1 MSSMIS
7 KPTLSDVFWAATGD
21 AVWIKR
27 ALLVIA
33 GVAVLAICAKV
44 KFPIYGSPVPVSL
57 GTFGVLAV
65 GAAYGLRLGLVTILA
80 YMAVGALG
88 MDVFSGSSAEK
99 AGLVYMMGGTGGYL
113 FGFVLA
119 TAALGL
125 LAQRGWD
132 RSVIWMALAM
142 IVGNVLIYVPGLL
155 WLNTFAADWS
165 QTMAWGLT
173 PFIVGD
179 VLKLALA
186 ALLLPALW
194 KLVGAARG

>member
-1 MSSMIS
+1 MN
-7 KPTLSDVFWAATGD
+7 TTVNTRVLSDTFWLAEGSAL
-21 AVWIKR
+21 WIKR

-33 GVAVLAICAKV
+33 GVAVMAICAKIKLPV
-44 KFPIYGSPVPVSL
+44 PGSPVPVSL
-57 GTFGVLAV
+57 GTFGVLAI
-65 GAAYGLRLGLVTILA
+65 GAAYGLRMGLVTILA
-80 YMAVGALG
+80 YLAIGAMG
-88 MDVFSGSSAEK
+88 ADVFSGSSAEK

-113 FGFVLA
+113 FGFVIA
-119 TAALGL
+119 TGALGF

-132 RSVIWMALAM
+132 RSVIWMAVAM
-142 IVGNVLIYVPGLL
+142 GIGTVAIYVPGLL
-155 WLNTFAADWS
+155 WLNTFANGWG

-194 KLVGAARG
+194 KMVGSART

>member
-1 MSSMIS
+1 
-7 KPTLSDVFWAATGD
+7 
-21 AVWIKR
+21 
-27 ALLVIA
+27 
-33 GVAVLAICAKV
+33 
-44 KFPIYGSPVPVSL
+44 VSL

-65 GAAYGLRLGLVTILA
+65 GAAYGLRLGLVTVLA
-80 YMAVGALG
+80 YLAVGALG

-119 TAALGL
+119 TAALGF

-132 RSVIWMALAM
+132 RSVIWMAVAM
-142 IVGNVLIYVPGLL
+142 MIGTVAIYVPGLL
-155 WLNTFAADWS
+155 WLNTFANGWG

-186 ALLLPALW
+186 AVLLPALW
-194 KLVGAARG
+194 KLVGSART